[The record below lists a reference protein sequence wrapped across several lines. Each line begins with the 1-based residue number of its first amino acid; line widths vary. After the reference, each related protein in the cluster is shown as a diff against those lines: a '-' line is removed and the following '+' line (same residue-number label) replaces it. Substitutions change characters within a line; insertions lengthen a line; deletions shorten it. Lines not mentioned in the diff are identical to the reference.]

1 MVGRI
6 DHEGEVSAML
16 PTRKSPPPPPLD
28 GGIRVD
34 DRARAAAADDFG
46 HLVHRTPEGVLLP
59 ASEEDVAA
67 AVRWAAEH
75 GRTFAAQGGRH
86 SVFGRGQAGG
96 GVVADMRPL
105 RTVHAI
111 EDDRVVVDAGATWRE
126 VLAATLPRGLA
137 PPGLPDYLD
146 LSVGG
151 TLIVGGVGSGISR
164 FGVLSDNV
172 LDLQVVTGRGER
184 LVASPA
190 RNPGLFDAVRAGL
203 GQVAVVTRATL
214 RLVPAPRQVRRFLL
228 VYPDLATMLADERL
242 LAREHRFE
250 RVQGRCCPPPAAAG
264 RSGSTSSRSP
274 QRTRPTTTPCSPACP
289 TTGRGQSRAPCP
301 TSSTSTGWPRW
312 SGCCDPK
319 ADGRSRIRG

>member
-1 MVGRI
+1 
-6 DHEGEVSAML
+6 
-16 PTRKSPPPPPLD
+16 
-28 GGIRVD
+28 
-34 DRARAAAADDFG
+34 
-46 HLVHRTPEGVLLP
+46 
-59 ASEEDVAA
+59 
-67 AVRWAAEH
+67 
-75 GRTFAAQGGRH
+75 
-86 SVFGRGQAGG
+86 VFGRGQAGG
-96 GVVADMRPL
+96 GIVADMQLL

-164 FGVLSDNV
+164 FGVLSDNA

-184 LVASPA
+184 LVSSPA

-228 VYPDLATMLADERL
+228 AYPDLATMLADERL
-242 LAREHRFE
+242 LAHEHRFE
-250 RVQGRCCPPPAAAG
+250 RVQGAVLPAPSGGWTFRLDLVKEPPAA
-264 RSGSTSSRSP
+264 
-274 QRTRPTTTPCSPACP
+274 RPTTTPCSPACP
-289 TTGRGQSRAPCP
+289 TTGPGQSRAPCP
-301 TSSTSTGWPRW
+301 TSRTSTGWPRW

>member
-1 MVGRI
+1 
-6 DHEGEVSAML
+6 
-16 PTRKSPPPPPLD
+16 
-28 GGIRVD
+28 
-34 DRARAAAADDFG
+34 
-46 HLVHRTPEGVLLP
+46 
-59 ASEEDVAA
+59 
-67 AVRWAAEH
+67 
-75 GRTFAAQGGRH
+75 
-86 SVFGRGQAGG
+86 
-96 GVVADMRPL
+96 
-105 RTVHAI
+105 
-111 EDDRVVVDAGATWRE
+111 
-126 VLAATLPRGLA
+126 VLAATLPLGLA

-164 FGVLSDNV
+164 FGALSDNV

-184 LVASPA
+184 LVASPD

-242 LAREHRFE
+242 LAHEHRFE
-250 RVQGRCCPPPAAAG
+250 RVQGAVLPTPRAAAG
-264 RSGSTSSRSP
+264 PSGSTSSRSP
-274 QRTRPTTTPCSPACP
+274 QRTRPTTTPSSPACP